1 MQIIMFVKQKR
12 LLVTPLIHF
21 ENMLLFIFML
31 ILLRLLFYALVWRY
45 VMEFYMSVAT
55 HDNQLANRKLNGWGE
70 ISVFR
75 IIYMVIYNCV
85 KLKLWKKY
93 HYLVVL
99 CVSLK

>member
-31 ILLRLLFYALVWRY
+31 LLLRLLFSALVWRY
-45 VMEFYMSVAT
+45 VMEFYMSIAT
-55 HDNQLANRKLNGWGE
+55 HDNQLANRKLNGWDE

-75 IIYMVIYNCV
+75 IIYMVIY
-85 KLKLWKKY
+85 KI
-93 HYLVVL
+93 
-99 CVSLK
+99 S